1 MKYGSLKIK
10 LQTFI
15 GSLLLFLFI
24 SGCEDNYISSIPNY
38 PVSLE
43 LNLTASYPTFK
54 DNPYQYLV
62 FEKPRYDYEYLGYGG
77 ILVVCGFGSNNPYE
91 YYAYDLACPHEA
103 QANIKV
109 TPNNNG
115 QAVCSTCGSVFDIV
129 NGFGNPI
136 DDSPA
141 KEPLK
146 RYKTYLDL
154 KPFGEYLIIT
164 RK

>member
-1 MKYGSLKIK
+1 MKYGLLKIR
-10 LQTFI
+10 
-15 GSLLLFLFI
+15 LLFFTGSFLFFGII

-54 DNPYQYLV
+54 DNPYQFLV

-77 ILVVCGFGSNNPYE
+77 ILVVCGFGSDRPYE

-103 QANIKV
+103 DAKIKV
-109 TPNNNG
+109 TPNSNG
-115 QAVCSTCGSVFDIV
+115 QAVCNTCGSVYDIV
-129 NGFGNPI
+129 NGFGIPI

-141 KEPLK
+141 REPLK
-146 RYKTYLDL
+146 RYKTYLDS
-154 KPFGEYLIIT
+154 KPTGDYLYIT

>member
-1 MKYGSLKIK
+1 MKTRFLSI
-10 LQTFI
+10 T
-15 GSLLLFLFI
+15 GSLLLCWMLT
-24 SGCEDNYISSIPNY
+24 GCEDNYISSIPNY
-38 PVSLE
+38 PVSLK

-54 DNPYQYLV
+54 DNPYQFLV
-62 FEKPRYDYEYLGYGG
+62 FEKPRYDNEYLGYGG
-77 ILVVCGFGSNNPYE
+77 ILVVCGFGSDRPYE

-103 QANIKV
+103 DAKIKV
-109 TPNNNG
+109 TPNGEG
-115 QAVCSTCGSVFDIV
+115 QAICNTCGSVYDIV

-136 DDSPA
+136 GDSPA

-146 RYKTYLDL
+146 RYKTYLDS